1 MLYSICGYTFKIL
14 NFSCTGLS
22 NTHYPTNPQISC
34 FLRQG
39 FMRVFDDMADIVLD
53 VPLAYI
59 ILDRFVERCNR
70 AGFLTDKII
79 NNVPSR

>member
-1 MLYSICGYTFKIL
+1 
-14 NFSCTGLS
+14 
-22 NTHYPTNPQISC
+22 
-34 FLRQG
+34 
-39 FMRVFDDMADIVLD
+39 MRVFDDMADIVLD